1 MSELELKNIV
11 GFKAVDA
18 EGNEQQVTVDEMA
31 ELVSARIVSA
41 ASEIST
47 FAATAAAGTDEF
59 EDQLPVSDT
68 FSWLRTMDGSKNP
81 TLTSSTAAAKVLGGL
96 LPNATGNN
104 DGLMSINDKKRMGR
118 RFTKGFKKLV
128 ESEVWYNHYVAFIF
142 GASPASEE
150 GVLLAVEWRGRNN
163 INVTRIVGS
172 SSKVKLYLGSNPE
185 TDTYELWIGFVGTDG
200 QGAEFIIQSIE
211 NIDLYGETVETLPS
225 YLSEVPIS

>member
-1 MSELELKNIV
+1 MEVLCSMWNGTPMQLCSLYLCFMKKHHTFVSERPGHGEFGKKSKRNKVLK
-11 GFKAVDA
+11 
-18 EGNEQQVTVDEMA
+18 
-31 ELVSARIVSA
+31 
-41 ASEIST
+41 SE
-47 FAATAAAGTDEF
+47 
-59 EDQLPVSDT
+59 
-68 FSWLRTMDGSKNP
+68 
-81 TLTSSTAAAKVLGGL
+81 LGGL